1 MSAVRLSFGSRAGG
15 TGDYQQNTTNGF
27 FSGGPYDSLEAL
39 ADALKNEIRGSAES
53 TVPECTTVELS
64 LAYTALIPL
73 VRPTIGPYADG
84 QANDLPQEF
93 KTNMQD
99 VDNGSGTSKAE
110 PVATAGL
117 VINIADP
124 AQRAIVQRAASRGL
138 ISTIEAADGFKYCFN
153 NAWAAKD
160 EEGSRFSYICQDSM
174 QNKDRHANGFT
185 RTLKHLKGE
194 GERGPRKPT
203 YDCKGSVSV
212 KFSSGRQSVD
222 VYYRHYAIHAT
233 VAERKAAPRPP
244 PKPRTPG
251 EQNSRPKETGG
262 LLATLQ
268 AENVASSALAAME
281 PAQPSNIGRPLKRKR
296 DSGGPPIVQSK
307 DWNQGMSLMDLLRQ
321 SDTANAPQ
329 PPPEAAKPA
338 RQPAKA
344 PVAYELPSWQSP
356 PPPLNHPG
364 PTSGYPAPYPPPQSR
379 NKPTS
384 TPTPQQRKSSAQR
397 PQAQGLFTTMKPATW
412 TNKSAEQ
419 VSYGPISTQPSPV
432 VFKPPQ
438 TTTSTRFTNRDAH
451 VPRAIRSCNNCRLRK
466 LKCDE
471 GRPCSTCIKSNK
483 TDCDYVPNP
492 SASTSSSTPVP
503 TPAQSAQPA
512 PPAQPRAPQPPP
524 KAIQPARPDFAASSS
539 SWGDLSQHSGPISWQ
554 TQSESLGPS
563 QQWQPPQSGDL
574 AAGTMAYGKSQN
586 QGQREES
593 PDPWFPKR

>member
-15 TGDYQQNTTNGF
+15 SNDYQQNSGNGF

-39 ADALKNEIRGSAES
+39 AEALKNEIQGSTES

-64 LAYTALIPL
+64 LAYSALIPL

-84 QANDLPQEF
+84 QTNDLPAEF
-93 KTNMQD
+93 KTNIQN

-110 PVATAGL
+110 PVATAGS

-124 AQRAIVQRAASRGL
+124 GQRAIVQRAASRGL
-138 ISTIEAADGFKYCFN
+138 IQAVEAADGFKYCFN

-222 VYYRHYAIHAT
+222 LYYRHYAIHAT

-244 PKPRTPG
+244 PRPKVPG
-251 EQNSRPKETGG
+251 EKKSRPKETGG

-281 PAQPSNIGRPLKRKR
+281 PTQPSNIGRPLKRKR
-296 DSGGPPIVQSK
+296 DSGGPPPIVQSK
-307 DWNQGMSLMDLLRQ
+307 DWNQGMSLMDLLRN

-329 PPPEAAKPA
+329 PAAEIAKPV

-356 PPPLNHPG
+356 PPPLNQPG
-364 PTSGYPAPYPPPQSR
+364 PTSGYPAPYPPPQFR
-379 NKPTS
+379 NKNNTS
-384 TPTPQQRKSSAQR
+384 TPTQQRKSSAQR

-412 TNKSAEQ
+412 TNKSSVEQ
-419 VSYGPISTQPSPV
+419 VSYTPTPTYAPTSSV

-438 TTTSTRFTNRDAH
+438 TTTSTRFTMRDAH
-451 VPRAIRSCNNCRLRK
+451 VPRA
-466 LKCDE
+466 CDE
-471 GRPCSTCIKSNK
+471 GRPCATCIKSNK
-483 TDCDYVPNP
+483 TDCAYEGNAPAP
-492 SASTSSSTPVP
+492 SLPRTQRPPVP
-503 TPAQSAQPA
+503 TPPAQPPGPPPKPSQPIQPAQSANTG
-512 PPAQPRAPQPPP
+512 
-524 KAIQPARPDFAASSS
+524 FSS
-539 SWGDLSQHSGPISWQ
+539 SWGDLSQHAGPISWS
-554 TQSESLGPS
+554 TQSPQ
-563 QQWQPPQSGDL
+563 QQWQPP
-574 AAGTMAYGKSQN
+574 AANMGGGSMGYGMGTPQG